1 MAHFLAGGGSVPDI
15 PLLDAVVKRLCELPS
30 QKMLK
35 SNGLPVEWP
44 EALKTGGFSL
54 NGVSTQELRDFFT
67 SLLAASRGT
76 EPIIESGNK
85 YGVSDA
91 FHHIN
96 GKLLMQECKASP
108 RFQTLLQA
116 DKVRAEEFLKVV
128 LLNAE
133 LRNRNPL
140 HPSFID
146 SVVIGNLL
154 NFPAHIFG
162 FPFASYA
169 TDGNESLSLCLYS
182 YREQAAATRGAP
194 IVLYVKE
201 QERTTAEPLIVAQ
214 VRAVAA
220 RLNMSLV
227 EVEADETWDAHGSR
241 VAVVMAAFSGTA
253 LASAASRA
261 FERGMPM
268 HVHVSDTEWRH
279 LFTTHTT
286 PVHCELHSGVRSL
299 SIEHGLLSS
308 GYSLYRDLKTR
319 DEHFDVGH
327 QWQTAYMSFNE
338 GDVPKPRP

>member
-1 MAHFLAGGGSVPDI
+1 MS
-15 PLLDAVVKRLCELPS
+15 
-30 QKMLK
+30 
-35 SNGLPVEWP
+35 
-44 EALKTGGFSL
+44 
-54 NGVSTQELRDFFT
+54 
-67 SLLAASRGT
+67 
-76 EPIIESGNK
+76 
-85 YGVSDA
+85 
-91 FHHIN
+91 
-96 GKLLMQECKASP
+96 
-108 RFQTLLQA
+108 
-116 DKVRAEEFLKVV
+116 
-128 LLNAE
+128 
-133 LRNRNPL
+133 
-140 HPSFID
+140 
-146 SVVIGNLL
+146 
-154 NFPAHIFG
+154 
-162 FPFASYA
+162 
-169 TDGNESLSLCLYS
+169 
-182 YREQAAATRGAP
+182 
-194 IVLYVKE
+194 
-201 QERTTAEPLIVAQ
+201 
-214 VRAVAA
+214 